1 MTGYSIDVEALRA
14 EAASSRMS
22 SSTETAAAAVN
33 TNEEKSSTSLEKN
46 GFSGWNLLCQAI
58 DRLLF
63 IAYLAI
69 ILIFMASY
77 LGGAAIALST
87 APELKL
93 ESWISKWN
101 EESNTTKSVYP
112 GFLGSLR
119 PWQMS
124 KCSRLILAKTLYLD
138 SPLQIWALLP
148 LFCRI
153 RVLVCAENIRVRD
166 HSFSLTEMCISSTQ
180 HIFITPYSL
189 LSYARWYDQ
198 DRLMDCK
205 ELNGAERKW
214 CISSLFAHSR
224 PHFSHPVYPLFILRE
239 ERSQGRSQKGWQI
252 IYCVALGVS

>member
-22 SSTETAAAAVN
+22 SSTETAAGN

-93 ESWISKWN
+93 ES
-101 EESNTTKSVYP
+101 
-112 GFLGSLR
+112 
-119 PWQMS
+119 
-124 KCSRLILAKTLYLD
+124 
-138 SPLQIWALLP
+138 
-148 LFCRI
+148 
-153 RVLVCAENIRVRD
+153 
-166 HSFSLTEMCISSTQ
+166 
-180 HIFITPYSL
+180 
-189 LSYARWYDQ
+189 
-198 DRLMDCK
+198 
-205 ELNGAERKW
+205 
-214 CISSLFAHSR
+214 
-224 PHFSHPVYPLFILRE
+224 
-239 ERSQGRSQKGWQI
+239 
-252 IYCVALGVS
+252 

>member
-22 SSTETAAAAVN
+22 SSTETAAAVN

-93 ESWISKWN
+93 ES
-101 EESNTTKSVYP
+101 
-112 GFLGSLR
+112 
-119 PWQMS
+119 
-124 KCSRLILAKTLYLD
+124 
-138 SPLQIWALLP
+138 
-148 LFCRI
+148 
-153 RVLVCAENIRVRD
+153 
-166 HSFSLTEMCISSTQ
+166 
-180 HIFITPYSL
+180 
-189 LSYARWYDQ
+189 
-198 DRLMDCK
+198 
-205 ELNGAERKW
+205 
-214 CISSLFAHSR
+214 
-224 PHFSHPVYPLFILRE
+224 
-239 ERSQGRSQKGWQI
+239 
-252 IYCVALGVS
+252 